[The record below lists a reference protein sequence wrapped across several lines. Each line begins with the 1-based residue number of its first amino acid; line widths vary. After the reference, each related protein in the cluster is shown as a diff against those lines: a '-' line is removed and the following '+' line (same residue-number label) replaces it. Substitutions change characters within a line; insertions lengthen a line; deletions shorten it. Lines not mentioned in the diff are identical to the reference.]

1 VHAWP
6 ACPAVRWFVVLPS
19 LLYLPSSSPSSPQQV
34 IPVCAP
40 RAIATSRERQAR
52 TRVPTHLLTKA
63 PPLQIFLTG
72 VARGLWVSP
81 RGALFILSLV
91 VLGLAFTSRVQP
103 SLVGAHARSSSLL
116 TQGGRSTAQVGMKGG
131 GGRVMAVRAVSRHGG
146 RGGGRGGGR
155 EGRREGGQA
164 GWRTMSAFAG
174 GWGRQGGKSL
184 MPLYGPRGKP
194 LAAGTGFS
202 FPSPYVRC
210 PLWAFPS
217 QGKSSL
223 AYEGGEGGWRDAD
236 TPIIRNSRLS
246 TALHSASSTS
256 TSTST
261 SPPPSETAFPPAPP
275 RPSEPSIPV
284 SSSPSPSLRRDG
296 EGVEDSYAWVG
307 YGGSAPVKPVGGPAQ
322 GELRWGRIVGGKR
335 RGRGE

>member
-1 VHAWP
+1 
-6 ACPAVRWFVVLPS
+6 
-19 LLYLPSSSPSSPQQV
+19 
-34 IPVCAP
+34 
-40 RAIATSRERQAR
+40 
-52 TRVPTHLLTKA
+52 
-63 PPLQIFLTG
+63 
-72 VARGLWVSP
+72 
-81 RGALFILSLV
+81 
-91 VLGLAFTSRVQP
+91 
-103 SLVGAHARSSSLL
+103 
-116 TQGGRSTAQVGMKGG
+116 
-131 GGRVMAVRAVSRHGG
+131 
-146 RGGGRGGGR
+146 
-155 EGRREGGQA
+155 
-164 GWRTMSAFAG
+164 MSAFAG

-322 GELRWGRIVGGKR
+322 VIVEGPDESREEALAEVKRCMEHPEDGYGLGELLVKLEVDAKIAKSWYEAK
-335 RGRGE
+335 